1 MKPAFVLD
9 CSVAMSWC
17 FADEENPYAE
27 MVLDRLATT
36 AAVVP
41 TLWRLESANVLLAA
55 ERHRRITHIE
65 MMRLAAF
72 LSDLPIQ
79 EDAETT
85 RHGFARI
92 LELGHTYHLT
102 AYDAAYLELAL
113 RLGLPL
119 ATLDQ
124 PLGRAARDAG
134 LPLLEES

>member
-9 CSVAMSWC
+9 CSVSMPWC

-27 MVLDRLATT
+27 AVLDRLATT

-41 TLWRLESANVLLAA
+41 FLWRLETANVLLMA
-55 ERHRRITHIE
+55 ERRKRITPAE
-65 MMRLAAF
+65 MKRLADF

-85 RHGFARI
+85 RHGFSRI
-92 LELGHTYHLT
+92 LELGHAYHLT

-124 PLGRAARDAG
+124 SLGHAAREAG
-134 LPLLEES
+134 VPLLEIS